1 MYRLAF
7 PASNSANSE
16 IRRADWCCAAHLHD
30 DMTHNARYEA
40 AHLSDKNPI
49 IIFMGHGHAKM

>member
-30 DMTHNARYEA
+30 DMTHNARYES

-49 IIFMGHGHAKM
+49 IFEGHAKM